1 MSNLHYIKSHMRT
14 YQEGDN
20 VENHR
25 VRGHRMMLASF
36 FILLSQQI
44 QPRSKASLQISAS
57 KCGKTLHN
65 TNLPAEC
72 PAFLTALHQLTIKDY
87 FQVSQARYTWNAYSA
102 KQTRVYGGGVRG
114 MTVPTGIGLKF
125 IQTPLKPPQRLVIFA
140 RNFFDIYYLLQ
151 YKKLQRA
158 LEAVCAASNSL

>member
-1 MSNLHYIKSHMRT
+1 MSNIESHVRT
-14 YQEGDN
+14 QQEGDN

-36 FILLSQQI
+36 CILI
-44 QPRSKASLQISAS
+44 APTRRRSDLDRKRVCKYLRANAARRFTTLTCLQ
-57 KCGKTLHN
+57 
-65 TNLPAEC
+65 C

-125 IQTPLKPPQRLVIFA
+125 ILTPVKPPQRLVIFA

-151 YKKLQRA
+151 YEKLQRA

>member
-1 MSNLHYIKSHMRT
+1 MRT

-25 VRGHRMMLASF
+25 VRAHRMMLASF

-44 QPRSKASLQISAS
+44 QPRSKASLQNMRANVARRFA
-57 KCGKTLHN
+57 TLTCLQSVRLFSQN
-65 TNLPAEC
+65 FTSY
-72 PAFLTALHQLTIKDY
+72 QIKIILRCFRRDIPGMPI
-87 FQVSQARYTWNAYSA
+87 SA

-114 MTVPTGIGLKF
+114 MTVPIGIGLKF
-125 IQTPLKPPQRLVIFA
+125 IQTPVKPPQRIVIFA

-158 LEAVCAASNSL
+158 LEAVCAGSNSL